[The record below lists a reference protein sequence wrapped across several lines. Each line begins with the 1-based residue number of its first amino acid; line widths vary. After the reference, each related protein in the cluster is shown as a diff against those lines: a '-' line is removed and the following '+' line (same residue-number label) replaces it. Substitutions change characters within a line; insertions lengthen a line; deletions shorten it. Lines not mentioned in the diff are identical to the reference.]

1 MSISRTTFT
10 LRLAAAAAFAAALVT
25 GCAVDKGIEGQ
36 TIESPARPQSQNIS
50 ALMEASDRQQLTCT
64 SMQPLSAEHALND
77 IVFACPELKVQATLL
92 EMRDAG
98 WRLISVDIGSETT
111 HDGVVEMPLSIRI
124 IKLF

>member
-1 MSISRTTFT
+1 MTTLLKT
-10 LRLAAAAAFAAALVT
+10 SKLRLAAAAVFAAALVA
-25 GCAVDKGIEGQ
+25 GCAVVEGQ

-77 IVFACPELKVQATLL
+77 IVFACPELGVQATLL